1 MLKIFFYFAEPKFLI
16 LLLVIPLLIF
26 IHFFSINN
34 RKKIALK
41 FANFEA
47 IGRIEGVDFFS
58 KNITDLV
65 LSILIVS
72 LLIFTISGLTLQTIN
87 QASAFSFVIA
97 IDNSQSMS
105 ATDLPPNRLA
115 ASQETAS
122 HFVESTLFGT
132 RIGLISFAGTSYIEE
147 DLTIDRGLISKKIK
161 EIKLNEYGGTD
172 LHEAVLT
179 ASNMLKNE
187 KNKALILL
195 SDGQINVGN
204 LNETIDYANRE
215 NMLIH
220 TIGIGTIEGGET
232 IYGLSK
238 LDEDAL
244 KALSYN
250 TWGSYFEAENQ
261 DTLEQSFRNIL
272 GLTVRKVSIDISGY
286 LVSFAIILFVI
297 KFFLMQT
304 KYINFF

>member
-105 ATDLPPNRLA
+105 ATDLYPNRLA
-115 ASQETAS
+115 ASQEIAS

-132 RIGLISFAGTSYIEE
+132 RVGLISFAGTSYIEE
-147 DLTIDRGLISKKIK
+147 DLTVDRGLISKKIK

-179 ASNMLKNE
+179 ASNMLKTE

>member
-238 LDEDAL
+238 IDQDAL

>member
-286 LVSFAIILFVI
+286 LVSFAIILFVK

>member
-179 ASNMLKNE
+179 ASNMLKTE

-215 NMLIH
+215 NLLIH

-238 LDEDAL
+238 IDQDAL

>member
-179 ASNMLKNE
+179 ASNMLKTE

-215 NMLIH
+215 NLLIH

-238 LDEDAL
+238 IDQDAL

-261 DTLEQSFRNIL
+261 EALEQSFRNIL

>member
-261 DTLEQSFRNIL
+261 EALEQSFRNIL